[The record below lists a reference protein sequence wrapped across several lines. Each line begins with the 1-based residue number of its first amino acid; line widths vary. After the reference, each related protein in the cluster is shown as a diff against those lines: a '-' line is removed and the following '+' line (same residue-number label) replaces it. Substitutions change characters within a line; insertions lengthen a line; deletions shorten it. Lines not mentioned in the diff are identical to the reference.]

1 MKRLRIITAALLTC
15 LALQVSAQEKDFVK
29 GADVGFLTGQE
40 KRGVVFHDRNGKERE
55 CLELLKTDYQM
66 SAIRMRVWVNPRNGT
81 NDKNELLAMAL
92 RAKKLGMDLMVDF
105 HYADSWADP
114 AKQPIPAAWQGHSF
128 KQMKRDL
135 RDHTID
141 VLTLLK
147 QNGVTPRW
155 VQVGNETANGLLWPM
170 GHIEK
175 NPKQYAGFI
184 RAGYDA
190 VKEVFPE
197 AIVIVHLD
205 RGHKQSLYDW
215 NLDIVR
221 KYGGKWDM
229 VGMSLYPYWARQDHP
244 ELNPDSIIT
253 DCIRNIRHVS
263 RKYKCDVMIVETGF
277 EVDEQHPEVMEEG
290 RRQLARVIRES
301 RLETDGHCRGVFY
314 WEPQCL
320 PGGYKLGAF
329 DSKARPTAIMDGFI
343 EPPTISTTNGLVQGI
358 VQEGSYAFLG
368 IPYAKV
374 ERFMPPQP
382 VEKWQGTRLCDHWGP
397 QAMQQTNRPM
407 TEAEMSEQCCVLN
420 VWTKTSPTGGG
431 RRELPVMVWFHGG
444 GFDSGTS
451 AWDPGMCLAHKDVV
465 VVSVNHR
472 LNILGFLDL
481 STCGEKYKQSG
492 NVGMLDAVKALEWVR
507 DNIANFG
514 GDPHNVTIFGESGG
528 GGKVGTLLCMPP
540 ARGLFHKAIIMSGT
554 ILNVNT
560 KAMTEALGEAVLKEL
575 GIDKKNVDK
584 IKDVPYKELY
594 AAGQRAMAASIGT
607 RRPGTPMMWGFGPTP
622 DGNDVVQQP
631 FQPAFPSFSDNIPIM
646 IGTTFNELQRQRYN
660 QPMTLDQARAELQ
673 RTFGDETDAYI
684 AAFKEAYPDYTPQ
697 NLLSIDWL
705 FRPKTIITSDAI
717 GGKRKADTYVY
728 MYTVT
733 EADKAGNAKG
743 SAHGAELKYSF
754 NVAHHYAD
762 QLSQETLQANKL
774 WGELMSSVWAHFAH
788 DGKPGLPGW
797 QPYTIENGELMVFG
811 GTLPS
816 IRRNHDRR
824 LEEIINRHCFHQLDE
839 FRARQNVNSQSVR

>member
-1 MKRLRIITAALLTC
+1 MKILKTITASLLTC
-15 LALQVSAQEKDFVK
+15 LALQAHAQQNDFVK

-40 KRGVVFHDRNGKERE
+40 RRGVVFHDRQGKERE

-114 AKQPIPAAWQGHSF
+114 SQQPIPAAWQGHSY
-128 KQMKRDL
+128 KQMKADL
-135 RDHTID
+135 RAHTID
-141 VLTLLK
+141 VLQLLK

-229 VGMSLYPYWARQDHP
+229 VGMSLYPYWARKDHP

-263 RKYKCDVMIVETGF
+263 RKYQCDVMIVETGF

-290 RRQLARVIRES
+290 RQQLARIVSEARN
-301 RLETDGHCRGVFY
+301 ETDGHCRGVFY

-343 EPPTISTTNGLVQGI
+343 EAPTVSTTNGLISGI
-358 VQEGSYAFLG
+358 VQEGSMAYLG
-368 IPYAKV
+368 IPYARV

-382 VEKWQGTRLCDHWGP
+382 VVKWQGVRTCNHWGP

-420 VWTKTSPTGGG
+420 VWTTNTPSSPNTHHQTP
-431 RRELPVMVWFHGG
+431 LKPVMVWFHGG

-451 AWDPGMCLAHKDVV
+451 AWDPGMCLAQKDVV

-481 STCGEKYKQSG
+481 STCGEKYRHSG
-492 NVGMLDAVKALEWVR
+492 NVGMLDCVAALEWVR
-507 DNIANFG
+507 DNIAKFG
-514 GDPHNVTIFGESGG
+514 GDPTNVTIFGESGG

-575 GIDKKNVDK
+575 NIDKANVDR
-584 IKDVPYKELY
+584 IKDVPYKDLY

-622 DGNDVVQQP
+622 DGSDVVQQP

-646 IGTTFNELQRQRYN
+646 IGTTFNELQRQRYG
-660 QPMTLDQARAELQ
+660 QPISPDQARTELQ

-697 NLLSIDWL
+697 DLLSIDWL
-705 FRPKTIITSDAI
+705 FRPKTLITADAI
-717 GGKRKADTYVY
+717 GGRRQADTYVY

-733 EADKAGNAKG
+733 ENDKAGNAKG
-743 SAHGAELKYSF
+743 SAHGAELKYCF
-754 NVAHHYAD
+754 NVAHHYTN
-762 QLSQETLQANKL
+762 QLAPETLEANKQ
-774 WGELMSSVWAHFAH
+774 WGELLSTVWAQFAH
-788 DGKPGLPGW
+788 TGNPGLSGW
-797 QPYTIENGELMVFG
+797 LPYTKDNGCLMEFG
-811 GTLPS
+811 GTAPTL
-816 IRRNHDRR
+816 RHNHDRR
-824 LEEIINRHCFHQLDE
+824 LQEIINRHCFRLLE
-839 FRARQNVNSQSVR
+839 KFQSAYTAYT